1 MRTVAPY
8 EMGITVEDLDR
19 ELAFY
24 AGVLGLR
31 VVSEIDVPG
40 EKSAWSGLAPEGY
53 RIVRLETPSG
63 ERLKLA
69 RPARAPEDVP
79 PASWAMQRRGAAYL
93 TFIVDDLDALHVRL
107 VERGV
112 DVRSRGKVEVR
123 PGLWLVLVA
132 DPEGNYVEFL
142 QYADLHAYR
151 PRPGAG

>member
-8 EMGITVEDLDR
+8 EIGITVEDLDR

-24 AGVLGLR
+24 TGVLGLR

-40 EKSAWSGLAPEGY
+40 ERSARAGLAPDGY

-63 ERLKLA
+63 ERIKLA
-69 RPARAPEDVP
+69 QPARAPEDVP
-79 PASWAMQRRGAAYL
+79 PASYAMQRKGAAYL
-93 TFIVDDLDALHVRL
+93 TFIVEDVDALHARL
-107 VERGV
+107 VERGIPI
-112 DVRSRGKVEVR
+112 RSRGKVEVR

-142 QYADLHAYR
+142 QYADIHAYR
-151 PRPGAG
+151 PGPGAG